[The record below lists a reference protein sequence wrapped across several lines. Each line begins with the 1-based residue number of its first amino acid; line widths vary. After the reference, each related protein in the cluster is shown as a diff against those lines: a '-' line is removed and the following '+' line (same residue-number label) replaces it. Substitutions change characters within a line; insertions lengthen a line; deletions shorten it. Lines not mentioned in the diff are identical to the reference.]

1 LQSIGWA
8 GQFQFRP
15 HAHKITAFDRPWTD
29 SLATHK
35 KFEELHMAAAP
46 VGEPI
51 PIHITPT
58 PKTDDRPPEEE
69 EVKQGVQKMNSC
81 KAAGATGTAVQHVKE
96 WMAGA
101 EDDEHPTCI
110 KEWRMVLD
118 LVECCFTN
126 DAEDAPSRTF
136 EIGALALMPKDVTSY
151 CGIVLLETICKLAS
165 AIETCGLHVALS
177 SMMQSTGT
185 KQRGEWE
192 Q

>member
-1 LQSIGWA
+1 
-8 GQFQFRP
+8 
-15 HAHKITAFDRPWTD
+15 
-29 SLATHK
+29 
-35 KFEELHMAAAP
+35 MAAAP

-69 EVKQGVQKMNSC
+69 EVKKGVRKMNSC
-81 KAAGATGTAVQHVKE
+81 KAAGATGTAVEHVKE

-101 EDDEHPTCI
+101 EDNEHPTCI

-126 DAEDAPSRTF
+126 NAEDAPRAF
-136 EIGALALMPKDVTSY
+136 EIGALALMPKDVTSC

-177 SMMQSTGT
+177 SMMQFMGT